1 MTSGGELIFG
11 IFEAYLSTA
20 AEDGP
25 KGEFPEDQSSDE
37 SSEVLTAPVSGPIA
51 RQTLSSS

>member
-25 KGEFPEDQSSDE
+25 KGEFPEDQSS
-37 SSEVLTAPVSGPIA
+37 EVLTAPFSGPVA